1 MKKLGRNDACHC
13 GSGLKYKKC
22 CLSKDEAGKVVP
34 ITSSRPLSLTDMI
47 DQQLQWP
54 NELHQQ
60 IAHHFLQNTTGLYSD
75 ELIGSFIKIW
85 NAYAHESRPISQ
97 KLGTF
102 PAALEY
108 LLCQNYDY
116 PATQSELAKKYGIS
130 ATTLSNRA
138 EQIYFFLEDHADMLT
153 VPNGQQH
160 SAADN
165 PGSRV
170 AMEQQIAR
178 IHALLDEQNFETIEE
193 ANAFLQKNMHKA
205 PSGRNSQSK
214 EEQAS
219 DLIYSAWE
227 ESDPKRRIKLAQDAL
242 ALHPE
247 SGDAYNILAECTST
261 PKEAAYFYRQG
272 MKVEENRL
280 GKAFFE
286 ENKGYFWGYL
296 PTRPFMRAKFGL
308 AQICAM
314 MDNMAEAIQHYRELL
329 ELNPNDNQG
338 VRELLL
344 TAYLETEDWK
354 SANLL
359 FQQYSEDESAA
370 YHYSR
375 VLVEY
380 NLNGKTS
387 RLTSLIKTAISH
399 NPFVPAYLQ
408 GTKRM
413 PRSVPN
419 VIGFG
424 DEREAIVYVSGNRH
438 LWLAKGEL
446 LNLLSK

>member
-1 MKKLGRNDACHC
+1 MRKLGRNDACHC

-22 CLSKDEAGKVVP
+22 CLSKDEADKVIP
-34 ITSSRPLSLTDMI
+34 ITSSQPLSLKDVI

-60 IAHHFLQNTTGLYSD
+60 IAHHFLQNTAGLYSD
-75 ELIGSFIKIW
+75 ELIGSFINIW
-85 NAYAHESRPISQ
+85 NAYTHDSQPISQ

-116 PATQSELAKKYGIS
+116 PTTQSELARKYGIS
-130 ATTLSNRA
+130 AATLSNRA
-138 EQIYFFLEDHADMLT
+138 DQIFYFLENNVDLLT
-153 VPNGQQH
+153 VPYGQQQ
-160 SAADN
+160 SPASST
-165 PGSRV
+165 GSSI

-178 IHALLDEQNFETIEE
+178 LHALLDEQKFETIEE
-193 ANAFLQKNMHKA
+193 ANAFLQQNMHKT
-205 PSGRNSQSK
+205 PTGRNSQSK

-219 DLIYSAWE
+219 DLIYAAWDE
-227 ESDPKRRIKLAQDAL
+227 PDPKRRIKLAQDAL
-242 ALHPE
+242 LLHPE
-247 SGDAYNILAECTST
+247 SGDAYNILAECTLT

-272 MKVEENRL
+272 MQVEENRL
-280 GKAFFE
+280 GKSFFE

-296 PTRPFMRAKFGL
+296 PTRPYMRAKLGF
-308 AQICAM
+308 AQICAL
-314 MDNMAEAIQHYRELL
+314 MDNMPEAIRHYRELL

-344 TAYLETEDWK
+344 TAYLETEDWN

-359 FQQYSEDESAA
+359 FQQYNEDGTAA
-370 YHYSR
+370 FNYSR

-387 RLTSLIKTAISH
+387 RLKSLIKTATTH
-399 NPFVPAYLQ
+399 NPFVPPYLQ
-408 GTKRM
+408 GKKRM
-413 PRSVPN
+413 PRSVPD
-419 VIGFG
+419 VVGFG
-424 DEREAIVYVSGNRH
+424 DDREAIFYVSTNGH
-438 LWLAKGEL
+438 LWLAKPEL
-446 LNLLSK
+446 LALLTD